1 LNKEEKMALQD
12 LFKNMIF
19 ACLGMQE
26 ILKEFLNDL
35 VKRGKM
41 SESEAAKIIN
51 EFISKSEEAKEGF
64 KENFKEMIQKTLQG
78 MNLATKDEIENMKAL
93 INEMNLRIT
102 KIEEKLKE

>member
-1 LNKEEKMALQD
+1 MLQD

-26 ILKEFLNDL
+26 ILREFLNDL

-41 SESEAAKIIN
+41 SESEAAKIVN

-78 MNLATKDEIENMKAL
+78 MNLATKDEIESLKSL
-93 INEMNLRIT
+93 INEINLRIT

>member
-1 LNKEEKMALQD
+1 MALQD

>member
-1 LNKEEKMALQD
+1 MFQD

-35 VKRGKM
+35 VKKGKM
-41 SESEAAKIIN
+41 SESEAAKIVN

-64 KENFKEMIQKTLQG
+64 KESFKEMIQKTLQG
-78 MNLATKDEIENMKAL
+78 MNLATKDEIENLKSL

>member
-1 LNKEEKMALQD
+1 MALQD

-26 ILKEFLNDL
+26 ILEEFLNEL
-35 VKRGKM
+35 VKKGKM
-41 SESEAAKIIN
+41 SSSEAAKIIN
-51 EFISKSEEAKEGF
+51 EFISKSEQAKEGF

-78 MNLATKDEIENMKAL
+78 MNLATKDEIESLKSL

>member
-1 LNKEEKMALQD
+1 MALQD

-35 VKRGKM
+35 VKKGKM
-41 SESEAAKIIN
+41 SESDAAKIIN

-78 MNLATKDEIENMKAL
+78 MNLATKDEIESLKSL

-102 KIEEKLKE
+102 KIEERLKE

>member
-1 LNKEEKMALQD
+1 MPLQD
-12 LFKNMIF
+12 LFRNMLF

-26 ILKEFLNDL
+26 MLREFLNDL

-64 KENFKEMIQKTLQG
+64 KDNFKEMIQKTLQG
-78 MNLATKDEIENMKAL
+78 MNLVTKDEIENLKSL
-93 INEMNLRIT
+93 INDINLRIT
-102 KIEEKLKE
+102 KIEEKLKN